1 MDCGMEMDDPRKE
14 DSRGGGG
21 DGEWEPGAARQE
33 KPPDAVTAASP
44 DESQPG
50 LSEVKRCDGFY
61 CYDHIELFFSRALNG
76 TWTA

>member
-1 MDCGMEMDDPRKE
+1 MEMDDPRKE

-21 DGEWEPGAARQE
+21 DGEWEPGGARQE

-44 DESQPG
+44 DECQPG

-61 CYDHIELFFSRALNG
+61 
-76 TWTA
+76 

>member
-1 MDCGMEMDDPRKE
+1 MEMDDPRKE

-21 DGEWEPGAARQE
+21 DGEWESGGARQE

-61 CYDHIELFFSRALNG
+61 
-76 TWTA
+76 